1 MAIDNDQINEVAFIS
16 KYVKIG
22 KDGEGDE
29 SGEGRNDAGDTFEL
43 CDRDDDGFIGW
54 DEFRHCNSIHVLFGV
69 I

>member
-1 MAIDNDQINEVAFIS
+1 M
-16 KYVKIG
+16 KIG